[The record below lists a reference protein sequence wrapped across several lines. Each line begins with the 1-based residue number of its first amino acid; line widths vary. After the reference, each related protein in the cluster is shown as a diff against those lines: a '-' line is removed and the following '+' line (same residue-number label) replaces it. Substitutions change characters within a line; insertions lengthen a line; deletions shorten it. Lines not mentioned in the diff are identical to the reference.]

1 MGPLRP
7 QRFESQKAMGQAS
20 KMVLLS
26 RDVSTVSFPARRL
39 DERVRNSDDLARIKR
54 DLSDK
59 LAILQA

>member
-1 MGPLRP
+1 
-7 QRFESQKAMGQAS
+7 MGQTC

-26 RDVSTVSFPARRL
+26 RDVGTVSSAARRL
-39 DERVRNSDDLARIKR
+39 GERVRNSDDLARINR